1 MGQWRAGAGYDSGA
15 RLGRSSR
22 SATCI
27 WWCAVTTRDLSTL
40 SLIEIRSLRSE
51 LQNHEDAISFVRRLA
66 QGRLDLARDE
76 QRRRADNTPTSTSVE
91 KDIVGIFGQ
100 EHGGGSARPPRETNV
115 SADHELVRELEKLS
129 EQTGF
134 GSLRTLDDESLNH
147 AVEVLSEFE
156 NKRSTER
163 KQLFDQID
171 AVTTELVR
179 RYKDSGDNIDSLF
192 KD

>member
-1 MGQWRAGAGYDSGA
+1 MSEQN
-15 RLGRSSR
+15 LSS
-22 SATCI
+22 
-27 WWCAVTTRDLSTL
+27 L
-40 SLIEIRSLRSE
+40 SLIEIRALRNN
-51 LQNHEDAISFVRRLA
+51 LQNHEDAVSFVRRLA

-76 QRRRADNTPTSTSVE
+76 QRRRADHTPVSTSVE

-115 SADHELVRELEKLS
+115 SADHELVRELERLS
-129 EQTGF
+129 EETGF
-134 GSLRTLDDESLNH
+134 GSLRTLDDESLDL
-147 AVEVLSEFE
+147 AIESLSAFE

-163 KQLFDQID
+163 KQLFEQID
-171 AVTTELVR
+171 ALTAELVR